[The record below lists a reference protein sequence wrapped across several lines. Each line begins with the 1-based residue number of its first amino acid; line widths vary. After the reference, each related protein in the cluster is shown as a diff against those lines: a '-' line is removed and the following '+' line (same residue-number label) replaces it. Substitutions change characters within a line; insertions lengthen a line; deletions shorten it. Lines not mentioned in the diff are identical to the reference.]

1 MQPLTLAAQKIG
13 VSASWVDLCL
23 ARTNQ
28 LLFRQWQAQV
38 AVVTPQAQ
46 YVRDLHSPFVGPVGM
61 KNVRNMSN
69 HFKPLT
75 SMCKKQM
82 LLQCSPTS

>member
-1 MQPLTLAAQKIG
+1 MQPLTLAAKKIG

-46 YVRDLHSPFVGPVGM
+46 YVR
-61 KNVRNMSN
+61 N
-69 HFKPLT
+69 T
-75 SMCKKQM
+75 
-82 LLQCSPTS
+82 T